1 MQDYRPLNKW
11 TKKNRNVSPLIPS
24 VVDRLAG
31 CTLFT
36 KFDIRWGYNNIRIKP
51 GDEWKAAFLTPEGLF
66 EPTVMFFGLTNSP
79 ATFQM
84 MMNTIFRQ
92 PVMLGW
98 FSIFMDDGVIHT
110 RRKPGETEEQH
121 IARHRKIVHEIFDI
135 LAEND
140 LYLKPEK
147 CAFEQEEIEYLGVI
161 IGKGRL
167 RMDPKKLHAVLNYP
181 TPCNATDIRAFLG
194 FTGYYR
200 YFVKN
205 YSGIVRPLLALTR
218 KSATFHWGKDEQA
231 AFDEIRTIMCKACDN
246 RISTKSSTSKP
257 TPPHM
262 AWEPYSRRRETLPH
276 PLPNLKN
283 QSLTQSPSSQP
294 LLYLLNGT
302 TTFMNENC

>member
-36 KFDIRWGYNNIRIKP
+36 KFNIRWGYNNIRIKP

-110 RRKPGETEEQH
+110 KQKPGETKEQH
-121 IARHRKIVHEIFDI
+121 IARHRQYVHKIFDT

-140 LYLKPEK
+140 LYVKPEK
-147 CAFEQEEIEYLGVI
+147 CAFEQEEIEYLGAIV
-161 IGKGRL
+161 GKGRL

-181 TPCNATDIRAFLG
+181 TPRNATDIRAFLG

-205 YSGIVRPLLALTR
+205 YSAIV
-218 KSATFHWGKDEQA
+218 
-231 AFDEIRTIMCKACDN
+231 
-246 RISTKSSTSKP
+246 
-257 TPPHM
+257 
-262 AWEPYSRRRETLPH
+262 
-276 PLPNLKN
+276 
-283 QSLTQSPSSQP
+283 
-294 LLYLLNGT
+294 
-302 TTFMNENC
+302 